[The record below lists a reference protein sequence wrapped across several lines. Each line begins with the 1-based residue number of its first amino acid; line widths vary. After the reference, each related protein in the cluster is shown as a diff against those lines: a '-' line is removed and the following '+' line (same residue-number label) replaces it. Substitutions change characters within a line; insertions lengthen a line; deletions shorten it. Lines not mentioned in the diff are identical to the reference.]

1 MTDNNDWKK
10 VSGAKTD
17 SWNPDVEKE
26 IMGVYVEK
34 KTGVGK
40 YMKNLYILELADGTR
55 KGVWGSA
62 QVDRALSPL
71 EIGMEVRII
80 FMGKVVNPTTGQ
92 PVKNFEFFIRK
103 PKAKTAQAEQPVQGE
118 DGMPF

>member
-10 VSGAKTD
+10 ISGAKTD

-26 IMGVYVEK
+26 IMGIYVEK

-62 QVDRALSPL
+62 QVDRALNPL

-103 PKAKTAQAEQPVQGE
+103 PKAKTEQPAQGK
-118 DGMPF
+118 DGLPF